1 MWFLFLISVFK
12 VSFTVWSKLTTVE
25 NHLVRNAIVVLVVNH
40 IGFANIQP
48 LNVVFITHKRFKVVF
63 TAWLNSTAVENHL
76 VEKFKVGLV
85 VNHIGFAHIQPLNVF
100 FIVDK
105 RF

>member
-1 MWFLFLISVFK
+1 M
-12 VSFTVWSKLTTVE
+12 
-25 NHLVRNAIVVLVVNH
+25 VNH
-40 IGFANIQP
+40 IGFAHIQP
-48 LNVVFITHKRFKVVF
+48 PNVVFIIYKRFKVVF

-85 VNHIGFAHIQPLNVF
+85 VNHIEFAHIQPLNVV